1 MRGSAKDQQASQP
14 VHATA
19 GHGRPGTL
27 AEVVLDL
34 VLRPMLPIRNGK
46 LHLFPKPRLP
56 ESQAALPLLSESVTG
71 VSTVAGRGEEDF

>member
-1 MRGSAKDQQASQP
+1 MPDAWISKRP
-14 VHATA
+14 A
-19 GHGRPGTL
+19 GLPTSPCHGRPGTL